1 MDKKISELQQLTSIS
16 GDEMIPSALDGNN
29 YKISTSTL
37 RSGLATQDSVP
48 TKLSQLTNDINA
60 VSDANY
66 VHTDNNY
73 TTIEK
78 TKLNDIVGLPSGGNS
93 GDYLVQNEAGTA
105 EWKATQV
112 TQAPVGV
119 EDLLSYGIERKD
131 DDSNSN
137 PDCTRVGNM
146 LLHKSL
152 PIQNNLRGCV
162 YNDNGINYYLDK
174 YNWAYKEDGTE
185 SVLDGTDG
193 SVMVDTGSEFFYKS
207 GTKEDGTNWVR
218 ISTIQIDSSWIRV
231 PRMLISAYKCTVDTT
246 ESGNY
251 KAVSVVNTS
260 TAFRGGNN
268 SSTYDVYLE
277 TDPYRT
283 MLGKP
288 RTGVNRST
296 MRTYARNN
304 SMELLS
310 YEQYKAVL
318 YWLPIIEYATF
329 NMQKNINEQLTSDG
343 YKQGGLGSGLTTV
356 NYTEQVKYNSSNPYT
371 PCGFTNEIGNFTGE
385 KSLVIPSFEYDNN
398 GETVTVSS
406 RTVKVNRYRGIEN
419 IFGDTWTNLDG
430 VIAQGVLD
438 ENGEYTYKNVYTTSD
453 PAYYGDTT
461 TQLDNMR
468 IAGRN
473 TFTEGYVKRFDL
485 GSTAEPIANAVG
497 GSATTFK
504 CDYNYTRTK
513 DSSLRLFLVGSNAN
527 NGSTAGLGCF
537 YSGTEVS
544 DVSAKVGFR
553 IVKVLD

>member
-73 TTIEK
+73 TTTEK
-78 TKLNDIVGLPSGGNS
+78 TKLNNIVGLPSGGNS

-105 EWKATQV
+105 EWQTP
-112 TQAPVGV
+112 QAPVGI
-119 EDLLSYGIERKD
+119 EDLLSYGIEWKD

-162 YNDNGINYYLDK
+162 YNNNGINYYLDK

-231 PRMLISAYKCTVDTT
+231 PRMLISAYRCTVDTT

-268 SSTYDVYLE
+268 DSTYDQYLE

-288 RTGVNRST
+288 RTSVNRST

-329 NMQKNINEQLTSDG
+329 NMQKDVNEQLTSDG
-343 YKQGGLGSGLTTV
+343 YKQGGLGKGLTNV
-356 NYTEQVKYNSSNPYT
+356 NWSQWVKYNSNNPYT

-398 GETVTVSS
+398 GVTVTTSS
-406 RTVKVNRYRGIEN
+406 QTVKVNRYRGIEN
-419 IFGDTWTNLDG
+419 IFGDIWTNLEG
-430 VIAQGVLD
+430 VITQGVLD

-453 PAYYGDTT
+453 PTYYGDTT
-461 TQLDNMR
+461 TQLNDMR

-473 TFTEGYVKRFDL
+473 IYTDGYIKRFDL

-504 CDYNYTRTK
+504 CDYNYTGAK
-513 DSSLRLFLVGSNAN
+513 DSSLRLFLVGGAARY
-527 NGSTAGLGCF
+527 GGYAGLGCF
-537 YSGTEVS
+537 DSSHGVS
-544 DVSAKVGFR
+544 TAAAGIGFR

>member
-29 YKISTSTL
+29 YKISTSIL
-37 RSGLATQDSVP
+37 RSGLATQASVP

-73 TTIEK
+73 TTTEK
-78 TKLNDIVGLPSGGNS
+78 TKLNYIIGLPSGGNS

-105 EWKATQV
+105 EWKAP
-112 TQAPVGV
+112 QAPVGI
-119 EDLLSYGIERKD
+119 EDLLSYGIEWKD
-131 DDSNSN
+131 DDSNPN
-137 PDCTRVGNM
+137 PDCTRVGNI

-152 PIQNNLRGCV
+152 PIQNNLRGCM

-231 PRMLISAYKCTVDTT
+231 PRMLISAYRCTVDTT
-246 ESGNY
+246 ESSNY

-268 SSTYDVYLE
+268 SSTYDAYLE

-288 RTGVNRST
+288 RTTISRAT

-310 YEQYKAVL
+310 YEQYKAIL
-318 YWLPIIEYATF
+318 YWLPVIEYATF
-329 NMQKNINEQLTSDG
+329 NMQKAINEQLTTDG
-343 YKQGGLGSGLTTV
+343 YKQGGLGNGLTTA
-356 NYTEQVKYNSSNPYT
+356 NYTEWTKYNDNCPYT

-398 GETVTVSS
+398 GETVTTSS

-419 IFGDTWTNLDG
+419 IFGDIWTNLDG
-430 VIAQGVLD
+430 VITQGVLD
-438 ENGEYTYKNVYTTSD
+438 ENGNYTYKNVYTTSD
-453 PAYYGDTT
+453 PTYYGDTT
-461 TQLDNMR
+461 TQLANMR

-473 TFTEGYVKRFDL
+473 IFTDGYVKRFDL
-485 GSTAEPIANAVG
+485 GSTAEPIANTVG

-504 CDYNYTRTK
+504 CDNNYTGNK
-513 DSSLRLFLVGSNAN
+513 DGNLRLFLVGGSASFGGNAGLSCFHSHAGVSNAG
-527 NGSTAGLGCF
+527 GS
-537 YSGTEVS
+537 
-544 DVSAKVGFR
+544 VGFR

>member
-73 TTIEK
+73 TTTEK
-78 TKLNDIVGLPSGGNS
+78 TKLNNIVGLPSGGNS

-105 EWKATQV
+105 EWQTP
-112 TQAPVGV
+112 QAPVGI
-119 EDLLSYGIERKD
+119 EDLLSYGIEWKD

-162 YNDNGINYYLDK
+162 YNNNGINYYLDK

-231 PRMLISAYKCTVDTT
+231 PRMLISAYRCTVDTT

-268 SSTYDVYLE
+268 SSTYDQYLE

-288 RTGVNRST
+288 RTSVNRST

-343 YKQGGLGSGLTTV
+343 YKQGGLGSGLTTA
-356 NYTEQVKYNSSNPYT
+356 NYTEWTKYNSNNPYT

-398 GETVTVSS
+398 GVTVTTSS

-419 IFGDTWTNLDG
+419 IFGDIWTNLEG
-430 VIAQGVLD
+430 VITQGVLD

-473 TFTEGYVKRFDL
+473 IYTDGYIKRFDL

-504 CDYNYTRTK
+504 CDYNYTGAK
-513 DSSLRLFLVGSNAN
+513 DSSLRLFLVGGDAHAG
-527 NGSTAGLGCF
+527 GSAGLGCF
-537 YSGTEVS
+537 SSYNG
-544 DVSAKVGFR
+544 VSAAYAHVGFR

>member
-73 TTIEK
+73 TTTEK
-78 TKLNDIVGLPSGGNS
+78 TKLNNIVGLPSGGNS

-105 EWKATQV
+105 EWQTP
-112 TQAPVGV
+112 QAPVGI
-119 EDLLSYGIERKD
+119 EDLLSYGIEWKD

-162 YNDNGINYYLDK
+162 YNNNGINYYLDK

-231 PRMLISAYKCTVDTT
+231 PRMLISAYRCTVDTT

-268 SSTYDVYLE
+268 DSTYDQYLE

-288 RTGVNRST
+288 RTSVNRST

-343 YKQGGLGSGLTTV
+343 YKQGGLGSGLTTA
-356 NYTEQVKYNSSNPYT
+356 NYAEWVKYNSTNPYT

-398 GETVTVSS
+398 GVTVTTSS

-419 IFGDTWTNLDG
+419 IFGDIWTNLEG
-430 VIAQGVLD
+430 VITQGVLD

-453 PAYYGDTT
+453 PTYYGDTT
-461 TQLDNMR
+461 TQLNDMR

-473 TFTEGYVKRFDL
+473 AFTEGYIKRFDL

-504 CDYNYTRTK
+504 CDYNYTVAK
-513 DSSLRLFLVGSNAN
+513 DSSLRWFLVGGTASV
-527 NGSTAGLGCF
+527 GGHAGLGSF
-537 YSGTEVS
+537 HSNLGVS
-544 DVSAKVGFR
+544 SAVATVGFR

>member
-73 TTIEK
+73 TTTEK

-119 EDLLSYGIERKD
+119 EDLLSYGIEWKD

-231 PRMLISAYKCTVDTT
+231 PRMLISAYGCTVDTT

-260 TAFRGGNN
+260 TAFRGGNHN
-268 SSTYDVYLE
+268 STYDEYLE

-283 MLGKP
+283 NLGKP
-288 RTGVNRST
+288 RTSVSRPT

-318 YWLPIIEYATF
+318 YWLPVIEYATF

-343 YKQGGLGSGLTTV
+343 YKQGGLGSGLTTTDS
-356 NYTEQVKYNSSNPYT
+356 TEWSQYNSTNPYT

-398 GETVTVSS
+398 GETVTIPS

-419 IFGDTWTNLDG
+419 IFGDIQTNLDG

-453 PAYYGDTT
+453 PTYYGDTT
-461 TQLDNMR
+461 TQLANMR

-473 TFTEGYVKRFDL
+473 TFAEGYVKRFDL
-485 GSTAEPIANAVG
+485 GSTAEPIANVVG
-497 GSATTFK
+497 GSSTTFK
-504 CDYNYTRTK
+504 CDFNYTGLR
-513 DSSLRLFLVGSNAN
+513 DSALRMIRAGGTADTGVR
-527 NGSTAGLGCF
+527 AGLGCF
-537 YSGTEVS
+537 VSSYSIANAYAYT
-544 DVSAKVGFR
+544 GFR